1 MHDFP
6 LILVSLLQYHHACV
20 LFNKIY
26 WVGLNSSGSR
36 MVVDIEFTRGTVFAT
51 MSFHSG

>member
-1 MHDFP
+1 MIFP